1 MSLRF
6 EYNPLL
12 EAQQVADLRVSVG
25 WDGRV
30 EKYKKKLGRSY
41 LCVACFDTT
50 MLVGYADVVSDGVDD
65 AYVRDVIVHPD
76 YQHRSIGTT
85 LLDMISKR
93 IRSDGIKMVHV
104 IFDPSLETF
113 YRQANFTIMLS
124 GIIDNEK

>member
-6 EYNPLL
+6 AYSPVL
-12 EAQQVADLRVSVG
+12 EAQQVADLRISVG

-41 LCVACFDTT
+41 LCVACFDTG

-85 LLDMISKR
+85 LLDMISTR

>member
-6 EYNPLL
+6 EYNPVLQ
-12 EAQQVADLRVSVG
+12 AQQVADLRVNVG

-30 EKYKKKLGRSY
+30 EKYKKKLGKSY
-41 LCVACFDTT
+41 LCVACFDAS

-65 AYVRDVIVHPD
+65 AYVRDVIVHSD

-113 YRQANFTIMLS
+113 YRQAKFTIMLS